1 MSKATKKKHVT
12 KEVLDD
18 FVLPEE
24 EEFIVKV
31 TAGRGNNLHEVQNST
46 GEKFL
51 VSMPTKF
58 RKNVWIKRGDF
69 IIVNPIE
76 EGDRVKAEIVTILY
90 KDQIKYIKQEG
101 KWPEQFNEVE
111 NEDLKDDMLPP
122 SDSGDSDDEIG
133 DMVRN
138 VNRPQVYYEE
148 DESDSDEDSEN
159 EDG

>member
-24 EEFIVKV
+24 NEFIVKV
-31 TAGRGNNLHEVQNST
+31 TAGRGNNLHEVQNAT

-101 KWPEQFNEVE
+101 KWPEQFNEEE

-148 DESDSDEDSEN
+148 DESDSDEDSEK